1 MADYFG
7 GVKVEV
13 NVNSWNLYIKE
24 FLIHKNFGDIVLW
37 LGSCDIVSIM
47 LCLLKQWDGNNI

>member
-1 MADYFG
+1 MAGYFG

-13 NVNSWNLYIKE
+13 NVNSWNPYIKE
-24 FLIHKNFGDIVLW
+24 LLIHKNFGDIVLW

-47 LCLLKQWDGNNI
+47 LCLLK